1 MYFLYNLLQKDSDAG
16 KLTYISTA
24 KVIKS
29 ERLKLYLD
37 INVARELIMYL
48 NFLWTR
54 PVQPVVAGDMLL
66 VKHSYVACGDICN
79 GKMTFNPFP
88 DKVDTACRSN
98 FKTCELFIHGDIYYV
113 TNFTFM

>member
-1 MYFLYNLLQKDSDAG
+1 MYFLYNLLQKDSDAR

-29 ERLKLYLD
+29 QLLKMYLD

-54 PVQPVVAGDMLL
+54 PAQPVVAGDMLL
-66 VKHSYVACGDICN
+66 ATHSYVVRGDLFN
-79 GKMTFNPFP
+79 GKMSFNAFP
-88 DKVDTACRSN
+88 NEVEIA
-98 FKTCELFIHGDIYYV
+98 F
-113 TNFTFM
+113 